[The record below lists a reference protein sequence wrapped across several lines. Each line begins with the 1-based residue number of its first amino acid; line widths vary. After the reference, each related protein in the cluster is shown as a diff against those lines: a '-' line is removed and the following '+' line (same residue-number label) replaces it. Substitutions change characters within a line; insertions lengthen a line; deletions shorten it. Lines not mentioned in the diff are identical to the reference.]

1 MKLQIHEIFNLT
13 FFHAQNKPKIQFFS
27 SNRMKLQ
34 FHEIFNL
41 TFFGVYRKFL
51 VALLIHCLHLLS
63 FSLLRLLLHLLQMDL
78 SPSASE
84 ASKLL
89 EAALEQMDGIIQGAK
104 FEIPAKPASNPVS
117 EALRNLHTCLLR
129 EDASASNLAWVALT
143 FASS

>member
-1 MKLQIHEIFNLT
+1 
-13 FFHAQNKPKIQFFS
+13 
-27 SNRMKLQ
+27 
-34 FHEIFNL
+34 
-41 TFFGVYRKFL
+41 
-51 VALLIHCLHLLS
+51 
-63 FSLLRLLLHLLQMDL
+63 MDL

-129 EDASASNLAWVALT
+129 EDASASNLASTEPQSIEFVFNWLRNNLM
-143 FASS
+143 FDPGKNFLK

>member
-1 MKLQIHEIFNLT
+1 MKLQLY
-13 FFHAQNKPKIQFFS
+13 
-27 SNRMKLQ
+27 
-34 FHEIFNL
+34 EIFNL
-41 TFFGVYRKFL
+41 TFFGVYRKSL

-129 EDASASNLAWVALT
+129 EDASASNLASTEPQSIEFVFNWLRNNLM
-143 FASS
+143 FDPGKNF